1 VIYYA
6 CSYVPLEILLASKL
20 PFAKIDSVDYTEDP
34 LVHRNLCGY
43 CKTTFESLKAMN
55 DEDLFIAVDS
65 CDAMRRI
72 NDLARDFSKARIIQL
87 RLPWKRDDESK
98 NFYRDQLANLLE
110 VLSLVRGS
118 SITPEELKEGI
129 KRFNDLKDY
138 LWQLHRENLKYNEIQ
153 KAIDFANS
161 GKRYQ
166 PSLKYIRKG
175 VPRLA
180 VVGGIIKDRKFLKM
194 IEDIGAELV
203 LNETCGGMRGFTGEA
218 FSASDPLY
226 EIATRLIQRRVPCGR
241 FVDIESGTS
250 PLQKILLSQ
259 KPEGVIK
266 LNQKFCDFFDDYP
279 VPKEIPSISLEID
292 FPLSSLGQLSTR
304 IGAFVEKLRKG
315 IAGAISRKSKGKYF
329 LGVDSGSTTT
339 NLVVINDSEE
349 ILFWKIAPTGIN
361 GSVTAH
367 KLLKEAQE
375 EMNFTAD
382 DIAYCVATGYG
393 RDIVDFANE
402 TVTEIT
408 CHAKGARTLFPHA
421 QCIID
426 IGGQDS
432 KVIRLDEKGSVVDF
446 SMNDKCAAGTGR
458 FLEVMSRVLE
468 KDLDAMAAAAER
480 ARKKLS
486 ISSMCTVFAESE
498 VVSLIGKGESIND
511 ISAGLFRSISKRI
524 VAMYKRVKGQP
535 PVVFTGGVA
544 RNSGIVKT
552 LQEELGVKF
561 FIPKIPDI
569 VGAYGAAIIGKEK
582 VVK

>member
-55 DEDLFIAVDS
+55 DKDLFIAVDS

-118 SITPEELKEGI
+118 SITLEELKEGI

-138 LWQLHRENLKYNEIQ
+138 LWQLHREIQ

-226 EIATRLIQRRVPCGR
+226 EIATRLIQRRVPHFPIAENPPVSEARRSDKVESKVLR
-241 FVDIESGTS
+241 FFRR
-250 PLQKILLSQ
+250 LSC
-259 KPEGVIK
+259 PER
-266 LNQKFCDFFDDYP
+266 N
-279 VPKEIPSISLEID
+279 SLY
-292 FPLSSLGQLSTR
+292 
-304 IGAFVEKLRKG
+304 
-315 IAGAISRKSKGKYF
+315 IAGDRFPIELPRAVVHENRCFCRK
-329 LGVDSGSTTT
+329 
-339 NLVVINDSEE
+339 
-349 ILFWKIAPTGIN
+349 
-361 GSVTAH
+361 
-367 KLLKEAQE
+367 AQ
-375 EMNFTAD
+375 
-382 DIAYCVATGYG
+382 
-393 RDIVDFANE
+393 
-402 TVTEIT
+402 
-408 CHAKGARTLFPHA
+408 K
-421 QCIID
+421 
-426 IGGQDS
+426 
-432 KVIRLDEKGSVVDF
+432 
-446 SMNDKCAAGTGR
+446 
-458 FLEVMSRVLE
+458 
-468 KDLDAMAAAAER
+468 
-480 ARKKLS
+480 
-486 ISSMCTVFAESE
+486 
-498 VVSLIGKGESIND
+498 
-511 ISAGLFRSISKRI
+511 
-524 VAMYKRVKGQP
+524 
-535 PVVFTGGVA
+535 
-544 RNSGIVKT
+544 RNSRGNQ
-552 LQEELGVKF
+552 QE
-561 FIPKIPDI
+561 IQR
-569 VGAYGAAIIGKEK
+569 K
-582 VVK
+582 VFSWCGFGFNNN